1 MNIRNFAIISHI
13 DHGKSTLAD
22 RLLELTGALSGSKL
36 REQTLDTMDL
46 ERERGITIKLN
57 PARLK
62 WKNTQLNLID
72 TPGHVDF
79 SYEVSRSLAA
89 VEGALLLVDASQ
101 GIQAQTLAN
110 LDLARVAGL
119 AIIGVIN
126 KIDLPSADIGATES
140 EIRAIIGQIPMIRAS
155 GKTGEGVPQI
165 LDTIIDKV
173 SAPAG
178 SSDAPLRALIF
189 DSVFDQYRGV
199 IAYVRIVDG
208 ALEKGDTLRFI
219 ATASEGEAQEVG
231 YMAVERKSQERLAT
245 GEIGYVI
252 TGLKDVTKCRVGD
265 TITAQSK
272 TRSTKIE
279 TARVVEPLAG
289 YREPRPMVFAGLYT
303 GEGEATQLRTA
314 LEKLALNDSA
324 LQFKPHHSKAFGFGF
339 TVGFLGI
346 LHLEITRERL
356 IREYDLEPVITAPSV
371 EYHFTPNG
379 IEEPWVALDLLVPRV
394 AIGPTT
400 KLAQDARAI
409 ARNMQYI
416 GERVLLTYEAPLA
429 EIITNFYDQL
439 KSATA
444 GYGSMSHEFLEFRPG
459 DLIGLDVAL
468 GGEDMEAFHQ
478 VVPRIKAER
487 RAREI
492 AQRLKTL
499 IPRQLFEVRI
509 QVKIGGP
516 SNGSGQG
523 KIIASESIS
532 PLRKDVTA
540 KLYGGDVT
548 RKRKLLEKQKK
559 GKARMR
565 RFGKVEIPSDIFV
578 KLLQ

>member
-22 RLLELTGALSGSKL
+22 RLLELTGALPSSKL

-57 PARLK
+57 PARLE
-62 WKNTQLNLID
+62 WKGTQLNLID

-110 LDLARVAGL
+110 LDLAREVGL
-119 AIIGVIN
+119 SIVGVIN
-126 KIDLPSADIGATES
+126 KIDLGSANIDETES
-140 EIRAIIGQIPMIRAS
+140 EIRAIIGEIPMVRAS
-155 GKTGEGVPQI
+155 GKTGEGVSQI

-173 SAPAG
+173 PSPAG
-178 SSDAPLRALIF
+178 NPDAPLRALIF
-189 DSVFDQYRGV
+189 DSMFDQYRGV

-208 ALEKGDTLRFI
+208 VLEKGDALRFI
-219 ATASEGEAQEVG
+219 ATAAEGEAQEVG
-231 YMAVERKSQERLAT
+231 CMTVDRKPQERLTT
-245 GEIGYVI
+245 GEIGYVV

-265 TITAQSK
+265 TITLKYEA
-272 TRSTKIE
+272 RNTKHE
-279 TARVVEPLAG
+279 TSGEIEPLQG

-303 GEGEATQLRTA
+303 GEGEATQLRAA

-324 LQFKPHHSKAFGFGF
+324 LQFEPHHSKAFGFGF

-356 IREYDLEPVITAPSV
+356 IREYDLEPVITTPLV
-371 EYHFTPNG
+371 EYHHTPNG
-379 IEEPWVALDLLVPRV
+379 IEEPWVALDILVPRV

-400 KLAQDARAI
+400 ELLQDARAI
-409 ARNMQYI
+409 ARNMLYVL
-416 GERVLLTYEAPLA
+416 ERVRLTYEAPLA
-429 EIITNFYDQL
+429 EIITNFYDRL

-444 GYGSMSHEFLEFRPG
+444 GYGSMSYEFLEFRTG
-459 DLIGLDVAL
+459 DLIALDVAL

-492 AQRLKTL
+492 AAKLKNL
-499 IPRQLFEVRI
+499 IPRQQFEVRI
-509 QVKIGGP
+509 QVKIG
-516 SNGSGQG
+516 G

-559 GKARMR
+559 GKARLR
-565 RFGKVEIPSDIFV
+565 KFGKVEIPSDVFV